1 DARPAPLPP
10 VGLELPADLI
20 NAAGQVKVQ
29 AAGGR
34 AGVVTHRD
42 SVLGPRSIGCGG
54 PETACRGQSTKN
66 HLELDNRGY
75 MPRCGPTRPMGPPV
89 HLCPGSVVRPPGAA
103 NLARPP
109 AQKVWF
115 R

>member
-29 AAGGR
+29 AAEVR
-34 AGVVTHRD
+34 AGLVTHRD

-54 PETACRGQSTKN
+54 PEPACRGQSTKT
-66 HLELDNRGY
+66 HFELDNRGY
-75 MPRCGPTRPMGPPV
+75 MPPFRPTRPMSPRFR
-89 HLCPGSVVRPPGAA
+89 LCPGSVVRPP
-103 NLARPP
+103 
-109 AQKVWF
+109 
-115 R
+115 